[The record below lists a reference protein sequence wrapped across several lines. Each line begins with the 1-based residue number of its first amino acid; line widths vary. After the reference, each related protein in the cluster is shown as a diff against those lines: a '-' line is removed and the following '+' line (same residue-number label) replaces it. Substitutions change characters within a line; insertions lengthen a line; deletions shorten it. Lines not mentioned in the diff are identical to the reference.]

1 MLPAVEL
8 VRASR
13 ELRSLLLNRRPRFG
27 QLLFAFGERGLGL
40 LELERSGEQRRL
52 ALCELTLTKLDCVCA
67 LLDLGLATRQDL
79 VGVRVV
85 GVRRSRSL
93 GATEPQRSAR
103 RIWFLELARPALDLE
118 LAPCDVGSPLAQRAL
133 QVLYLDEIFGALP
146 FALLGEPAGELQ
158 HLVPIEVI
166 LLRPGFL
173 PPGRL
178 PGVLRFHPWSVAR
191 D

>member
-1 MLPAVEL
+1 MLL
-8 VRASR
+8 DCR
-13 ELRSLLLNRRPRFG
+13 LHFG
-27 QLLFAFGERGLGL
+27 HLLFAFRERGLGL
-40 LELERSGEQRRL
+40 LEHERSGEQGCL
-52 ALCELTLTKLDCVCA
+52 ALSEFTLTELDGVCA

-158 HLVPIEVI
+158 HLIPIEVI